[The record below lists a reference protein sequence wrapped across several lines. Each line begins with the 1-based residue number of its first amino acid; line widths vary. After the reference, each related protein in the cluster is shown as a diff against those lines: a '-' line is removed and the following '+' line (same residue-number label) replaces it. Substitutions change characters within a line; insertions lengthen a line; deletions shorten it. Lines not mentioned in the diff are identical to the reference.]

1 MKTLDGL
8 YVVQEKKKNKKQM
21 QKKRLK
27 TCLFKFV
34 VVVTDDDRSLTV
46 ETCIFKSEKRC
57 PFFTNYL
64 YV

>member
-1 MKTLDGL
+1 MWS
-8 YVVQEKKKNKKQM
+8 KKKKE
-21 QKKRLK
+21 QKTNAEKRLK

-57 PFFTNYL
+57 PFFTNY
-64 YV
+64 